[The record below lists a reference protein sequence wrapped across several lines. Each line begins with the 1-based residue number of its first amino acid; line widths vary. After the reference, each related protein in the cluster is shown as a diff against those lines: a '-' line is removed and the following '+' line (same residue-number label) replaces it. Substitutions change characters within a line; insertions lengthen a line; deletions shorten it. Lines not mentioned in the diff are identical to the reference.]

1 MPANYDK
8 LYCYWSRKL
17 QLAETG
23 TRWTSEVRRFVKK
36 LCFEDND
43 RIPTHPPTVDKQ
55 SKKVIDIKAEFQQD
69 YSQLFKSTWQSREK
83 GNVASP
89 ASAIIGEL
97 KLLQNA

>member
-1 MPANYDK
+1 MKN
-8 LYCYWSRKL
+8 
-17 QLAETG
+17 
-23 TRWTSEVRRFVKK
+23 

-69 YSQLFKSTWQSREK
+69 YSRLFKSTWQSREK
-83 GNVASP
+83 ANAASQ

-97 KLLQNA
+97 KLLQNACLCQANNACSLFENYSG